1 MCEKIIAIL
10 TTMKPEHEFA
20 KDTELFESG
29 LLDSFDLLVLVSE
42 IEAQLAISIPGEG
55 LVPENFVSPYV
66 IGEYLKKIQG

>member
-1 MCEKIIAIL
+1 MCEKIITIL

-55 LVPENFVSPYV
+55 
-66 IGEYLKKIQG
+66 

>member
-10 TTMKPEHEFA
+10 TTMKPEHDFG

-42 IEAQLAISIPGEG
+42 IESQLSISIPGED
-55 LVPENFVSPYV
+55 LVPEHFVSPNA
-66 IGEYLKKIQG
+66 ISEYLKKIQG